1 MAAGTLDTFYAR
13 PFALFGPSAESI
25 AFRNEVEGRMIDLGL
40 HAKDFETFTPEK
52 GDRDRAAGSLNLRV
66 LLNWCDGVVLPD
78 ESQPPDERTTN
89 AANVAMLGRL
99 AATLAA
105 RFTEPSAV

>member
-1 MAAGTLDTFYAR
+1 MPAGTLELFYVR

-25 AFRNEVEGRMIDLGL
+25 AFRNEVECRMISLGL
-40 HAKDFETFTPEK
+40 RDSDFEAFTPEK
-52 GDRDRAAGSLNLRV
+52 GDRDRGAGSLNLRV

-78 ESQPPDERTTN
+78 ASQPPDECEAN

-105 RFTEPSAV
+105 RFSEPAAA